1 MLQNT
6 VLSFSRFL
14 LDFSNLNA
22 GITVREHKSLSLQ
35 YPLAAYG
42 STSNTCVNILISG
55 NIFFI
60 TTPSCIIQRS
70 SCNPSLRMPHLPK
83 WLLFT
88 VFIVLGLR
96 EQAKLCSGEEQ

>member
-6 VLSFSRFL
+6 VLSFFRFL
-14 LDFSNLNA
+14 IDFSNLNA
-22 GITVREHKSLSLQ
+22 GVIVREHKSQSLQ
-35 YPLAAYG
+35 YPLTAYG
-42 STSNTCVNILISG
+42 TTNNTFVNTLTAG

-60 TTPSCIIQRS
+60 PTPPCIIQRS
-70 SCNPSLRMPHLPK
+70 SCNSSLRMPHLPK

-96 EQAKLCSGEEQ
+96 EQAKLCSGEKQ